1 METLKIEQI
10 NHKELILKIM
20 PMPADANVNG
30 DVFGGWIM
38 SQIDLAASVPATQ
51 AASGRVSTVAINS
64 MQFISAIKIGDLVN
78 IFARVIKTG
87 RTSVTVSVTVYT
99 EKRPFQN
106 NLIKSAE
113 AVLTFVAT
121 DNNGKSRVLPSFE
134 NQNDTK

>member
-1 METLKIEQI
+1 METLKPEQI
-10 NHKELILKIM
+10 NYKELILKIM

-38 SQIDLAASVPATQ
+38 SQIDLAASVPATKV
-51 AASGRVSTVAINS
+51 ASGRVATVAINS

-78 IFARVIKTG
+78 IFARIIKTG
-87 RTSVTVSVTVYT
+87 RTSITVSVTVYT

-106 NLIKSAE
+106 NLIKAAE

-121 DNNGKSRVLPSFE
+121 DNNGKSRILPSFE
-134 NQNDTK
+134 NQNDTN